1 MEKLDERGISDI
13 LAIAFMILFAIFA
26 GVVLHAYRFDA
37 IVSATNRQ
45 LQIKA
50 EYTYRTLELA
60 QVENYSLTYFQG
72 VAENLIGIGEA
83 VVPYEI
89 LQSEIENVLEY
100 LRPADYGVMVE
111 LNYENESWAQIA
123 PSGTGQPASTVT
135 KYTFSGYT
143 TIIIAEAGE
152 NRVAQVS
159 SDVSIFKI

>member
-1 MEKLDERGISDI
+1 
-13 LAIAFMILFAIFA
+13 MILFAIFA

-45 LQIKA
+45 LQTKA
-50 EYTYRTLELA
+50 EYTYRTLELS
-60 QVENYSLTYFQG
+60 QVENYSLTYFKG
-72 VAENLIGIGEA
+72 VAENLIGVGEA
-83 VVPYEI
+83 VVPYEL

-100 LRPADYGVMVE
+100 VRPAGYGIMIKLV
-111 LNYENESWAQIA
+111 YENENWIQIA
-123 PSGTGQPASTVT
+123 PSGTEQPGSNVT
-135 KYTFSGYT
+135 KYTFSGKT